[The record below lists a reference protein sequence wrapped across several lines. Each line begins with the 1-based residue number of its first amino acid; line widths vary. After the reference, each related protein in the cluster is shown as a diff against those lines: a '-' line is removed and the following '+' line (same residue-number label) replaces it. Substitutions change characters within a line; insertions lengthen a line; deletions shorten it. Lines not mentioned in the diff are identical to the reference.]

1 MFCVSIG
8 TWATITVN
16 RTTWCQYNSYADQE
30 NVLTIYVSEPGEL
43 ATAIADQ
50 DFTNVQ
56 ILHISARERTAS
68 LLQLTDEDK
77 AALANVNVKTI
88 EMMRAYVEPYTI
100 TNSNVERIILP
111 YNWTKEQVKAVG
123 QANSTSANFEACIS
137 TNDQDKYE
145 SREGDAALIAYLNK
159 PNTLKDAIMRTWND
173 THGYA
178 PLGNQVYNGGG
189 DCSRLKYLTVM
200 GNFCA
205 RDISSK
211 GVYDENGHYVINGI
225 ADENNPTWNKNTEG
239 GDLYTTPANDNNGA
253 LSACTEFYVIDLKDG
268 YVPDEYATDIVVGY
282 NGIGNTNLR
291 EVWMPEDPRFKTVPA
306 DYLNVNGSV
315 RQICIPGNIEY
326 IRTRAFASNSG
337 TGRMNYIWTTGPD
350 ATAKYDN
357 GAAFVSGD
365 EITWKYMNNTADGN
379 VAMTESDKNQFQYGT
394 FTLPANLRLIERYAF
409 SGSDCVSDVYVL
421 NPVAPECH
429 VDAFNCVMYVGNNT
443 LKPEYIKDGIVTHDA
458 YRVGAYNF
466 VSILHYPRETTDPN
480 IQRYTDP
487 TREYSIATGDRD
499 GNGST
504 IYYPNHSEMTYAY
517 YQGSYGYLW
526 KGWDDSRNWYDQSL
540 TAGYGN
546 GLPST
551 EASHKVLEEGNNTQ
565 YQDVANQRWVGNEE
579 NADIKADRSFYDV
592 TTGQN
597 NQFGEVTAPTGLT
610 PYYENRYSGYNGVLY
625 PKAKTETSKYVYV
638 RDDNGDYVKD
648 PSSST
653 TTIFRDYAGS
663 ADDALER
670 YSRKQVL
677 QTDDQGNI
685 VYNPCDDGEYVQNF
699 EWEAATEGGTH
710 VKETVQDGFTTT
722 NVIVDGVTTY
732 YSDAEGTITVTP
744 QLSASMYYQCGT
756 ENDYTQI
763 DTNNEQIGARD
774 EYYTTSDGGQT
785 YTPTKLQ
792 FSGNP
797 QLYVDTK
804 ETRTKYTS
812 TNKLKYGV
820 THYFD
825 ADGNEVTPTLI
836 PGNPSNGLV
845 YYKDENNVEHE
856 TTVFIPG
863 QGNYYVK
870 TKNTW
875 NDDYSLVGNVDDN
888 YPSVNL
894 DGTYYYED
902 GTEPIYAE
910 ATEYTPGTTYYYN
923 NNGSYGEQTL
933 AWYMISGTYYY
944 VSGSHPTYCSAEG
957 MNYDASQTYYSDQSG
972 TEATAI
978 KLNTNYY
985 IPNYKDVYRTAETG
999 DEALPHYN
1007 KNYLGTYRSVA
1018 STDDANEQRYCT
1030 VGLDYVA
1037 DEDITYNVYND
1048 YRGWHQFI
1056 LNGRAYMSTVPM
1068 EPLRSFITDN
1078 DWWTICE
1085 PYDLRYSDMIKF
1097 FGVDRQGFPQK
1108 IPYLSKLMYVV
1119 RDVEN
1124 KRITLMF
1131 SKNLMEY
1138 KEQFLTDNGELTGKE
1153 QFTATNELPE
1163 GRVHGIVDDN
1173 TKWTSEELAQDPI
1186 ILHAGVPYLIRPNLS
1201 VDDEGNITG
1210 TRQFDIYKSAN
1221 EDLYNRLKKSQDESG
1236 TVQKNLV
1243 YNGEYTV
1250 PAYVVGYDSPDAVYE
1265 GLDEDGELKITMKD
1279 GTTITYQDSKKDES
1293 NKLTYNGQKVPYRIS
1308 ADNKYTFVGTF
1319 YKSVMP
1325 QYSYFLGWDSQAN
1338 KAAFWYSKVQ
1348 DQTGWNWN
1356 NETGIICPNFNT
1368 SLEIH
1373 AATEVKDPARW
1384 ILTAGTDL
1392 TSDDFA
1398 ATGGAK
1404 SYTMDFGASNNF
1416 EWDEATGISELKK
1429 VSLYED
1435 TKVYDINGVYQ
1446 GSSVQNLP
1454 KGVYVVNGKKYVVK

>member
-1 MFCVSIG
+1 MRKLLLFFAMLCVSIG
-8 TWATITVN
+8 TWATTTIGS
-16 RTTWCQYNSYADQE
+16 TTWCQYNSYADQE

-43 ATAIADQ
+43 AAAIAAQ

-68 LLQLTDEDK
+68 LLELSDEDK
-77 AALANVNVKTI
+77 AALATVEVKTI
-88 EMMRAYVEPYTI
+88 EMMRAYVEPYTL

-123 QANSTSANFEACIS
+123 QANSTSVNFEACIS
-137 TNDQDKYE
+137 MNDQDAYE
-145 SREGDAALIAYLNK
+145 SRTGDAALIAYLNK
-159 PNTLKDAIMRTWND
+159 PNTLKDAIMHTWND

-551 EASHKVLEEGNNTQ
+551 EASHKVLQDNTQ
-565 YQDVANQRWVGNEE
+565 YQDVANQRWVDNEE

-677 QTDDQGNI
+677 QTDGQGNL
-685 VYNPCDDGEYVQNF
+685 VYESCTDGEYVQNY
-699 EWEAATEGGTH
+699 EWQANDAGEY
-710 VKETVQDGFTTT
+710 VKETVQDGYVATR
-722 NVIVDGVTTY
+722 VIVDGVTTY
-732 YSDAEGTITVTP
+732 YSDAEGTTAVTP
-744 QLSASMYYQCGT
+744 QVGAGMYVENGT
-756 ENDYTQI
+756 EN
-763 DTNNEQIGARD
+763 
-774 EYYTTSDGGQT
+774 EYGTT
-785 YTPTKLQ
+785 TKLK
-792 FSGNP
+792 F
-797 QLYVDTK
+797 
-804 ETRTKYTS
+804 
-812 TNKLKYGV
+812 GV
-820 THYFD
+820 AHYYD
-825 ADGNEVTPTLI
+825 AEGNEVTP
-836 PGNPSNGLV
+836 GLV
-845 YYKDENNVEHE
+845 YNNPNAGTIYYVDANNVRHDI
-856 TTVFIPG
+856 TDMTFVPG
-863 QGNYYVK
+863 EGNYYFEFTYGGSSAV
-870 TKNTW
+870 NE
-875 NDDYSLVGNVDDN
+875 N
-888 YPSVNL
+888 YPVVNL
-894 DGTYYYED
+894 DGTYYYV
-902 GTEPIYAE
+902 T
-910 ATEYTPGTTYYYN
+910 
-923 NNGSYGEQTL
+923 
-933 AWYMISGTYYY
+933 
-944 VSGSHPTYCSAEG
+944 GSHVAYSSAQGEA
-957 MNYDASQTYYSDQSG
+957 YDASTTYYSDQNG
-972 TEATAI
+972 TVASTI
-978 KLNTNYY
+978 SLNANYY
-985 IPNYKDVYRTAETG
+985 IPKYKDVYRTAQTG
-999 DEALPHYN
+999 DEGLPHYD
-1007 KNYLGTYRSVA
+1007 KSYLGTYRPVA
-1018 STDDANEQRYCT
+1018 STDDANEPRYCT

-1173 TKWTSEELAQDPI
+1173 TKWTPEELAQDPI

-1250 PAYVVGYDSPDAVYE
+1250 PAYVVGYDSPDAVSE
-1265 GLDEDGELKITMKD
+1265 KLDEDGELKITMKD

>member
-1 MFCVSIG
+1 MRKLLLFFAMLCVSIG
-8 TWATITVN
+8 TWATTTIGS
-16 RTTWCQYNSYADQE
+16 TTWCQYNSYADQE

-43 ATAIADQ
+43 AAAIAAQ

-111 YNWTKEQVKAVG
+111 YNWTKDQVKAVG

-178 PLGNQVYNGGG
+178 PLGNQVYQGGG

-394 FTLPANLRLIERYAF
+394 FTLPAKLRLIERYAF

-677 QTDDQGNI
+677 QTDGQGNL
-685 VYNPCDDGEYVQNF
+685 VYESCTDGEYVQNY
-699 EWEAATEGGTH
+699 EIVEDASGDLIHDIDIVSNDTDGKYALNYTWEAAADGTH
-710 VKETVQDGFTTT
+710 YHPLVQTTKPT
-722 NVIVDGVTTY
+722 NDEIYGG
-732 YSDAEGTITVTP
+732 SFDA
-744 QLSASMYYQCGT
+744 SKYFKY
-756 ENDYTQI
+756 EN
-763 DTNNEQIGARD
+763 
-774 EYYTTSDGGQT
+774 ST
-785 YTPTKLQ
+785 YTAFEYGWQ
-792 FSGNP
+792 IAQYNGD
-797 QLYVDTK
+797 LYTI
-804 ETRTKYTS
+804 S
-812 TNKLKYGV
+812 
-820 THYFD
+820 
-825 ADGNEVTPTLI
+825 
-836 PGNPSNGLV
+836 
-845 YYKDENNVEHE
+845 
-856 TTVFIPG
+856 
-863 QGNYYVK
+863 
-870 TKNTW
+870 
-875 NDDYSLVGNVDDN
+875 DDYVEWNEAVTDYFAGVNDTRYSKVHATDVTSVD
-888 YPSVNL
+888 
-894 DGTYYYED
+894 
-902 GTEPIYAE
+902 
-910 ATEYTPGTTYYYN
+910 
-923 NNGSYGEQTL
+923 SY
-933 AWYMISGTYYY
+933 
-944 VSGSHPTYCSAEG
+944 HR
-957 MNYDASQTYYSDQSG
+957 YDASKDAGENRYDIIDNGYVAAVTPDDDEKTHYSKTYIANSYRR
-972 TEATAI
+972 ATSA
-978 KLNTNYY
+978 
-985 IPNYKDVYRTAETG
+985 DA
-999 DEALPHYN
+999 DEP
-1007 KNYLGTYRSVA
+1007 
-1018 STDDANEQRYCT
+1018 RYCT
-1030 VGLDYVA
+1030 VGVDYVA

-1173 TKWTSEELAQDPI
+1173 TKWTPEELAQDPI

-1392 TSDDFA
+1392 KSDDFA